1 MPPKKKG
8 GKDKKDKDEGGDRP
22 ATGEGG
28 EGDGLSVNDLK
39 AQIKDMKDGL
49 RKEQEE
55 RNYYQLERDKI
66 NTFWEITKKEL
77 DEKKVSCC
85 TATFT
90 VEFAIFTRHDGRI
103 VFLALIFS
111 AGRAEEQRPRDGRD
125 GGAAP
130 S

>member
-8 GKDKKDKDEGGDRP
+8 GKDKKEKDDAGGDRP
-22 ATGEGG
+22 GTGEGG

-77 DEKKVSCC
+77 DEKKVTLTPRRMLPIAAAC
-85 TATFT
+85 
-90 VEFAIFTRHDGRI
+90 D
-103 VFLALIFS
+103 
-111 AGRAEEQRPRDGRD
+111 RARNTMLPDVCPG
-125 GGAAP
+125 
-130 S
+130 

>member
-1 MPPKKKG
+1 MPPKK
-8 GKDKKDKDEGGDRP
+8 DKKEKKAKDDGGDRP

-77 DEKKVSCC
+77 DEKKVRLLLCIILRAAFCC
-85 TATFT
+85 GGH
-90 VEFAIFTRHDGRI
+90 IFLLFPAANI
-103 VFLALIFS
+103 C
-111 AGRAEEQRPRDGRD
+111 AG
-125 GGAAP
+125 
-130 S
+130 

>member
-8 GKDKKDKDEGGDRP
+8 GKDKKEKDDAGGDRP
-22 ATGEGG
+22 GTGEGG

-77 DEKKVSCC
+77 EEKKV
-85 TATFT
+85 
-90 VEFAIFTRHDGRI
+90 RHCSTCF
-103 VFLALIFS
+103 VWQQLLAAFWRFS
-111 AGRAEEQRPRDGRD
+111 KR
-125 GGAAP
+125 
-130 S
+130 

>member
-1 MPPKKKG
+1 MPPKKEKKEKKAKDDG
-8 GKDKKDKDEGGDRP
+8 GGRP
-22 ATGEGG
+22 ATGDGG

-77 DEKKVSCC
+77 DEKKVTLTPRSIILPI
-85 TATFT
+85 A
-90 VEFAIFTRHDGRI
+90 
-103 VFLALIFS
+103 S
-111 AGRAEEQRPRDGRD
+111 ACGRARNTMLRDVCPG
-125 GGAAP
+125 
-130 S
+130 

>member
-77 DEKKVSCC
+77 EEKKVRHCSTC
-85 TATFT
+85 FF
-90 VEFAIFTRHDGRI
+90 FA
-103 VFLALIFS
+103 
-111 AGRAEEQRPRDGRD
+111 
-125 GGAAP
+125 AAP
-130 S
+130 GVSPSND

>member
-1 MPPKKKG
+1 MPPKK
-8 GKDKKDKDEGGDRP
+8 DKKEKKAKDEGGDRP

-28 EGDGLSVNDLK
+28 DGDGLSVSDLK

-77 DEKKVSCC
+77 DEKKVRRRALCMIVAEVSFCS
-85 TATFT
+85 ANYS
-90 VEFAIFTRHDGRI
+90 
-103 VFLALIFS
+103 VFLPS
-111 AGRAEEQRPRDGRD
+111 TNVRA
-125 GGAAP
+125 GGA
-130 S
+130 